1 MLVSLYVFL
10 ICFFSKGVKMK
21 GFDYHGGDHWTLSFL
36 PNLERYS
43 RFSSLY
49 SQEYSGYGNR
59 NQE

>member
-1 MLVSLYVFL
+1 
-10 ICFFSKGVKMK
+10 MK